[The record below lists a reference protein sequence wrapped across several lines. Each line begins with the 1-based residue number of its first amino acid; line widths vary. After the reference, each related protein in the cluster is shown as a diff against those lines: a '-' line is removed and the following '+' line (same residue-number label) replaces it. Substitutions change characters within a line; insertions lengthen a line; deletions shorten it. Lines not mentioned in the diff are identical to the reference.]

1 VTDRRGF
8 LGALGAVAAAP
19 LVDRRSLSAGAVVPA
34 GEVLRVRYRARDGW
48 ITESGQLISRED
60 AAPLLRTVAHLRAIR
75 KLW

>member
-1 VTDRRGF
+1 MTDRRGF

-19 LVDRRSLSAGAVVPA
+19 FVERRASDPGQRFLRGDLV
-34 GEVLRVRYRARDGW
+34 RVRYRSREGW
-48 ITESGQLISRED
+48 ITESGELISRED